1 MKENKKP
8 KVRLWMSLLL
18 SVIVLSVVT
27 GCGGN
32 TKLTEEASP
41 EPVVTEATAT
51 PEPKPRQTKKPKKK
65 KEKPKETFDPF
76 TVTKGDIEANFDEAL
91 KHVTICGKKLSFP
104 FTLDDLGDEFDI
116 DTEFY
121 SFQYKE
127 KENDLFADLTYR
139 GKDINMICIKNG
151 RLKGDIRK
159 KPITSFEIFA
169 WDANQI
175 EFELCGVSLGVS
187 EAYVNELW
195 GVDKKNDWYY
205 RKGGKKGA
213 EFVCVSYDL
222 DGILVAIEIDLRC
235 ELLKNNNKKRGK

>member
-1 MKENKKP
+1 MFEYKKS
-8 KVRLWMSLLL
+8 VIRLWISTLL
-18 SVIVLSVVT
+18 SVIVLSVIT

-116 DTEFY
+116 DTEYGVY
-121 SFQYKE
+121 SGDDYVG
-127 KENDLFADLTYR
+127 DLTYQ
-139 GKDINMICIKNG
+139 GEDINMICIKDTKK
-151 RLKGDIRK
+151 KGDVRK
-159 KPITSFEIFA
+159 KRITCFQVSVWDTAPI
-169 WDANQI
+169 Q
-175 EFELCGVSLGVS
+175 FELCGVTLGMPK
-187 EAYVNELW
+187 AYVNELW
-195 GVDKKNDWYY
+195 GVDRNDDWYY
-205 RKGGKKGA
+205 MRRGEEKCGKYIY
-213 EFVCVSYDL
+213 VTYNL
-222 DGILVAIEIDLRC
+222 DEELTEIEI
-235 ELLKNNNKKRGK
+235 GI